1 MIRIYEGLRIAE
13 HFEED
18 NVITILGDGSIEFP
32 TITGGYELDYQD
44 GYNYISIIGDS
55 SESVHPV
62 YVNDDT
68 LQINT
73 YILKRIK

>member
-1 MIRIYEGLRIAE
+1 MSTAMIFLLLLIGCSEKQIAI
-13 HFEED
+13 D
-18 NVITILGDGSIEFP
+18 
-32 TITGGYELDYQD
+32 Q
-44 GYNYISIIGDS
+44 IIGDS

-62 YVNDDT
+62 YVNDGT